1 MNYYFDTSSLV
12 KIYHR
17 EQSSERVLEIYRS
30 GELIFISE
38 LGRIEFLSTIHR
50 KYRENEINTETLDAL
65 MQRFENDIEN
75 RYEVLSFSSMIPDEA
90 LNLIRNFAR
99 ETSLR
104 ALDSLQLAFFT
115 IYCEHEDI
123 FVCSDKRLAGIAGL
137 EGISV
142 LIP

>member
-17 EQSSERVLEIYRS
+17 EQGSDRVLEIYRS

-50 KYRENEINTETLDAL
+50 KYRENEIKTDTLDAL
-65 MQRFENDIEN
+65 AQRFEDDIEN
-75 RYEVLSFSSMIPDEA
+75 RYEVLGFSSLIPDEA
-90 LNLIRNFAR
+90 CHLIRNFAR
-99 ETSLR
+99 ENSLR
-104 ALDSLQLAFFT
+104 SLDSLQISFFM
-115 IYCEHEDI
+115 IYCEQEDI
-123 FVCSDKRLAGIAGL
+123 FVCSDRRLAGIAGL
-137 EGISV
+137 EGITV

>member
-17 EQSSERVLEIYRS
+17 EQGSESVLEIYRS
-30 GELIFISE
+30 GEAIFISE

-50 KYRENEINTETLDAL
+50 KYRESEIDTDTLDAL
-65 MQRFENDIEN
+65 MQRFEDDIEN
-75 RYEVLSFSSMIPDEA
+75 RYEVLGFSSLIPDEA
-90 LNLIRNFAR
+90 MNLIRHFAR
-99 ETSLR
+99 GTSLR

-115 IYCEHEDI
+115 TYCEQDDI
-123 FVCSDKRLAGIAGL
+123 FVCSDRRLAGIAGL